1 MEIKDKIFKRKS
13 GKSKGK
19 WVVRIQYVNPL
30 TGKTQFM
37 ERHADKKSEAGDERD
52 RLIIKIQ
59 KSHGQIK
66 KGEKM
71 TFRELTQ
78 VCLERFYRPA
88 VLLDGR
94 KVEGVRSTNTANNH
108 INVLNLYFGDQMIG
122 QITTDHLR
130 EYRIWR
136 IETGSRHPSIKP
148 EDEKKPIKMATINR
162 ELSAMRRMMLFA
174 LSQGWLTRNIFFK
187 AEIIDTSAELERT
200 RLLTADEEA
209 RLLNACQG
217 TREVTYKRKR
227 FGKIESV
234 VASHSV
240 DNPHLKAMILLALDS
255 GMRRG
260 EILKLRWEDI
270 DFGNSLITVVGTN
283 TKTERERLAPLTDRV
298 ESELNRIRT
307 FTPGERPF
315 PFTDFKRSWATAKK
329 LAEIEDLH
337 FHDLRRTAITRW
349 IDAGLSI
356 AIAGKIAGHSR
367 LETTMKHYTA
377 ADADMVRRL
386 SQQMNESHKEKGD
399 ETAVDDSN
407 GDTSTDEPQS

>member
-13 GKSKGK
+13 GKSKGR

-30 TGKTQFM
+30 TGKAQSM

-52 RLIIKIQ
+52 RLIIDIQ

-108 INVLNLYFGDQMIG
+108 ITVLNQFFGDQMIG

-130 EYRIWR
+130 EYRLWR
-136 IETGSRHPSIKP
+136 IQIGSRHPSIQP
-148 EDEKKPIKMATINR
+148 EDDKKPIKLATINR
-162 ELSAMRRMMLFA
+162 ELSAMRRMMRFA
-174 LSQGWLTRNIFFK
+174 LSQGWVTRDIFFK
-187 AEIIDTSAELERT
+187 AEIIDTSAEVERK
-200 RLLTADEEA
+200 RLLTADEET

-217 TREVTYKRKR
+217 TREVPYERKR
-227 FGKIESV
+227 FGKTENIL
-234 VASHSV
+234 ATHSV

-270 DFGNSLITVVGTN
+270 DFGNGLIRVIGTH
-283 TKTERERLAPLTDRV
+283 TKTERERLVPLTDRV
-298 ESELNRIRT
+298 EAELVRVRE
-307 FTPGERPF
+307 FTMGVRPF

-329 LAEIEDLH
+329 LAGIEDLH

-349 IDAGLSI
+349 IKDGHAM

-377 ADADMVRRL
+377 ADAEMVRNL
-386 SQQMNESHKEKGD
+386 SKQMNDLHKESRGAFD
-399 ETAVDDSN
+399 AETIH
-407 GDTSTDEPQS
+407 